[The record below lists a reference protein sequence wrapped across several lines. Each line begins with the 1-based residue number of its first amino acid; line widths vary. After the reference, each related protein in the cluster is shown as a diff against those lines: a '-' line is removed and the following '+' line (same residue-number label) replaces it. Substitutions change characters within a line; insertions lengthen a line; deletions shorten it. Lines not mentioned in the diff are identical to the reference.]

1 VVFAQVAGHHAKGIG
16 KMRRIGTAGR
26 AALGAVAVALT
37 LVGCNASVSIGGTP
51 AVPRQSV
58 QTEVA
63 TTLARQENQPV
74 PKVVCP
80 GDLKAKIGTVMYCSL
95 TAQGSTTAYPVKV
108 QVDSISGTQVHFS
121 IEVSQTPGHFTPPS

>member
-1 VVFAQVAGHHAKGIG
+1 
-16 KMRRIGTAGR
+16 MRRITSVR

-37 LVGCNASVSIGGTP
+37 FVGVACSGGTP
-51 AVPRQSV
+51 AVSRQSV

-63 TTLARQENQPV
+63 TVLARKAHQPT

-121 IEVSQTPGHFTPPS
+121 IEVSQTPGHFTPPAD

>member
-1 VVFAQVAGHHAKGIG
+1 
-16 KMRRIGTAGR
+16 MRRIGTGR
-26 AALGAVAVALT
+26 AALGAVAVAAA
-37 LVGCNASVSIGGTP
+37 LVSCRASIGGTP
-51 AVPRQSV
+51 AVPRNSV

-63 TTLARQENQPV
+63 TVVARQVNQPV

-121 IEVSQTPGHFTPPS
+121 IEVSTTPGHFTPPS

>member
-1 VVFAQVAGHHAKGIG
+1 
-16 KMRRIGTAGR
+16 MRRITTVR

-37 LVGCNASVSIGGTP
+37 FVGVACSGGTP
-51 AVPRQSV
+51 AVSRQSV

-80 GDLKAKIGTVMYCSL
+80 GDLGGKVGTVMYCSL

-108 QVDSISGTQVHFS
+108 QVDSISGTRAHFS
-121 IEVSQTPGHFTPPS
+121 IQVSQTPGHFTAPG